1 MKNIQKIA
9 GIILCLAMLLA
20 LCGCGSKDEPTTH
33 EVDMGGYTVEI
44 KSQDYTLSE
53 YISTGETIWYQLDE
67 NEGKDSDVKKIFVIN
82 PDGTLYYMDKVS
94 QTLGELERMEDADI
108 AAMVKEKYQSMVLV
122 NKVGCDPGNEERV
135 KEWVQAVLFGN
146 AMPLDV
152 LYEDVDL
159 DRLIERGYFEE
170 QPVLRA
176 ALEAEREGVNSV
188 FEAAGKLD
196 MNGECVEVPDLLQ
209 MVLQDSL
216 KEAEICEVLR
226 EELVYLPEIDSVIEQ
241 VHQIFR
247 LLPDVVDAVS
257 VHIFSQA
264 EEIRKNMQPVPYR
277 MAITT
282 DASGNHTAS
291 ILFAYQK
298 VSGSGMTIDD
308 FNLYYQYPITSSE
321 GITTNC
327 TTVVYDSIYGGF
339 SDDGDLFYTRI
350 NKNAHFILEAVG
362 GSDLPIDVKDVK
374 SLFD

>member
-1 MKNIQKIA
+1 MKHIQKIA
-9 GIILCLAMLLA
+9 GMILCLAMLLT
-20 LCGCGSKDEPTTH
+20 LCGCGGKDEPTTH
-33 EVDMGGYTVEI
+33 EVDMGGYSVEI
-44 KSQDYTLSE
+44 KSLDYTLSE
-53 YISTGETIWYQLDE
+53 YIGTGETIWYQLDE

-82 PDGTLYYMDKVS
+82 PDGTLYYTNKVS

-108 AAMVKEKYQSMVLV
+108 AAMVKEKYQRKVLV
-122 NKVGCDPGNEERV
+122 AAVGCDPGNEELVR
-135 KEWVQAVLFGN
+135 EWVQAVLFGN

-152 LYEDVDL
+152 LYGDVDL
-159 DRLIERGYFEE
+159 DRLIEYGYFDE
-170 QPVLRA
+170 QPALRA
-176 ALEAEREGVNSV
+176 ALEAEREGVESV
-188 FEAAGKLD
+188 FEAAGKLC
-196 MNGECVEVPDLLQ
+196 MNGECMEVPDLLQ
-209 MVLQDSL
+209 MLLQDSL
-216 KEAEICEVLR
+216 NEAEICEVLR
-226 EELVYLPEIDSVIEQ
+226 GELGYLPEIDAVIEQ
-241 VHQIFR
+241 VHQIFG

-257 VHIFSQA
+257 AHIFAQA
-264 EEIRKNMQPVPYR
+264 EEIVKNLQPVPYR

-291 ILFAYQK
+291 ILFAYQR
-298 VSGSGMTIDD
+298 VSGSGLIIDD

-374 SLFD
+374 SLFN